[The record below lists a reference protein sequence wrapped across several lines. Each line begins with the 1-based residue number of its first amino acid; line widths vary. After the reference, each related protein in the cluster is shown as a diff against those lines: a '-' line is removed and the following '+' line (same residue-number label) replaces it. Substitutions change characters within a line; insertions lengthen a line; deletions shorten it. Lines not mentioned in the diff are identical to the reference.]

1 MFFVLYTFYT
11 LLKLGLMLTVL
22 NKRRQN
28 FVSGVNQE
36 DMFGVNMYFFIF

>member
-28 FVSGVNQE
+28 FVRGVNQA
-36 DMFGVNMYFFIF
+36 DMFAVNMYFFIF